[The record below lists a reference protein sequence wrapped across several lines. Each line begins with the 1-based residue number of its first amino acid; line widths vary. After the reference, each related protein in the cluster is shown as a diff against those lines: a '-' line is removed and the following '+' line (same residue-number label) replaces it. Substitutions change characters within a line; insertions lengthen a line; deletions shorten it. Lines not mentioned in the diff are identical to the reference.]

1 MVAQDAYDEQ
11 YGEWNENWWSE
22 EARAKGQLMNQNE
35 CGNLSYVGVA
45 WVTDFFGQM
54 RKATET
60 PAVAATE
67 AGE

>member
-1 MVAQDAYDEQ
+1 
-11 YGEWNENWWSE
+11 
-22 EARAKGQLMNQNE
+22 MNQNE

>member
-45 WVTDFFGQM
+45 WVTDFFG
-54 RKATET
+54 
-60 PAVAATE
+60 
-67 AGE
+67 